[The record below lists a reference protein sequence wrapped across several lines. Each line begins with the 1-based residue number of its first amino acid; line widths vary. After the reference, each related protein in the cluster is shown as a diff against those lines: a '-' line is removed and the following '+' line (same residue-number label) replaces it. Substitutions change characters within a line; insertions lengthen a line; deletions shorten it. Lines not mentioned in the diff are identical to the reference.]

1 MNEQYR
7 LDHTISLELDIPGQ
21 FDLQVTL
28 KSGFG
33 GWNTDNNKLLAG
45 SFNPSHRTYG
55 RITGGHE
62 KEIRHQD
69 RSLEH
74 KQSEPHP
81 EIKSLYLIGLLS
93 KALMVYCPTTRASFS
108 HVNKYLNLRR
118 SVS

>member
-1 MNEQYR
+1 MNEQYK

-21 FDLQVTL
+21 FDLQVTFSPVL
-28 KSGFG
+28 V
-33 GWNTDNNKLLAG
+33 GWNTYNKLLAG